1 MESPGIEEISCA
13 TVVTLNKK
21 EISKNKREKEKIL
34 EMPTCAVV
42 VVQIRMAIEKSWCG
56 AAAGM
61 REGAN

>member
-1 MESPGIEEISCA
+1 VESPGIEEISCA

-21 EISKNKREKEKIL
+21 EISKNKRL